1 MRAGHVSGKLFE
13 LYLLKLLFLG
23 VEKGTCPIVADDA
36 RLVASSRDMTTRAR
50 QLCRATASLAAA
62 RGGAR
67 RARCVQSPPPIVP
80 RDARAWSATAA
91 SSHGPSSSGDA
102 HHRRDPP
109 ATAVIAIGSN
119 QGDRVDLFRRALR
132 ALDEA
137 GIAGTRAPESRP
149 RVA

>member
-1 MRAGHVSGKLFE
+1 MNA
-13 LYLLKLLFLG
+13 
-23 VEKGTCPIVADDA
+23 PIVADDA
-36 RLVASSRDMTTRAR
+36 RLVTSSRARDMTSRAR

-62 RGGAR
+62 RGGAW

-109 ATAVIAIGSN
+109 ATAVVAIGSN